1 MRQVVARRNA
11 TSKAAHTG
19 DSHESLRELEEEMS
33 EQRIVLDEVCEV
45 ITLPKYDAEAVA
57 NQVDPR
63 TIDLGHNVET
73 QLREYVTTIASL
85 YQASNAFHSFHH
97 ASHVTM

>member
-1 MRQVVARRNA
+1 MIFDGGTDWNTFEGRWGLAGGGPTGPSQKLLWTR
-11 TSKAAHTG
+11 TAAGEKTP
-19 DSHESLRELEEEMS
+19 E
-33 EQRIVLDEVCEV
+33 
-45 ITLPKYDAEAVA
+45 
-57 NQVDPR
+57 
-63 TIDLGHNVET
+63 TIHGEHKT